1 MAAKTAFRTVD
12 EYIEAQPDAA
22 QDALHRVRGAIR
34 KAVSLA
40 DESISYNIPAY
51 HLQGER
57 MLFFAGWKKFYS
69 LYPASPD
76 LIAAFE
82 DELAPYEVN
91 KSTLRFPLN
100 VPVPVRLIGRIAV
113 FRAQEVSE
121 RLKKKPRRR

>member
-1 MAAKTAFRTVD
+1 VTTGFRTVD

-22 QDALHRVRGAIR
+22 QDALRRVREAIR
-34 KAVSLA
+34 AAVPLA
-40 DESISYNIPAY
+40 QETISYKIPAY
-51 HLQGER
+51 TLNGER

-69 LYPASPD
+69 LYPAS
-76 LIAAFE
+76 LELVAAFK
-82 DELAPYEVN
+82 DELAAYEVS

-121 RLKKKPRRR
+121 RLKMKPRRR